1 MQEYKKRMKQL
12 FSLIAFDILIIA
24 LLYVLVVEVFSIEKT
39 NSLVYFILGAF
50 FSSVLTYST
59 VKELK

>member
-1 MQEYKKRMKQL
+1 MQEYKKRMMLL
-12 FSLIAFDILIIA
+12 FSLIAFDILIIV
-24 LLYVLVVEVFSIEKT
+24 LLYVLVTEVFSIEKT
-39 NSLVYFILGAF
+39 NSLVYFMLGAF